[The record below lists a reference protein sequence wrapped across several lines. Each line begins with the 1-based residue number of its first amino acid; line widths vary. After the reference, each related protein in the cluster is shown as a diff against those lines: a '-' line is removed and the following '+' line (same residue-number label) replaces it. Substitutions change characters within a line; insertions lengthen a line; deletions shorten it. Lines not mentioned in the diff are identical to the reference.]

1 MKIKKKQVDALEALK
16 SKELNVIQD
25 NKSNDNEK
33 SLIYKEVSDE
43 LSNERIREI
52 RNMSKEIYFDKL
64 TYYYK
69 SPYLSPMNFI
79 SSKSPMHIYSD
90 TETGNISIEK
100 IEVDQKQFKSK
111 LNKITIGNLNHK
123 SNDQLKIFVSQDIK
137 LINCIMMMPKLYL
150 TICIKQNREQV
161 LKY

>member
-1 MKIKKKQVDALEALK
+1 
-16 SKELNVIQD
+16 
-25 NKSNDNEK
+25 
-33 SLIYKEVSDE
+33 
-43 LSNERIREI
+43 
-52 RNMSKEIYFDKL
+52 MSKEIYFDKL

-111 LNKITIGNLNHK
+111 LNKIAIGNLNHK
-123 SNDQLKIFVSQDIK
+123 SKDQLDAIK
-137 LINCIMMMPKLYL
+137 NIKNLCKSRDKVNKLYNDYAK
-150 TICIKQNREQV
+150 IISDDMYKAKQV